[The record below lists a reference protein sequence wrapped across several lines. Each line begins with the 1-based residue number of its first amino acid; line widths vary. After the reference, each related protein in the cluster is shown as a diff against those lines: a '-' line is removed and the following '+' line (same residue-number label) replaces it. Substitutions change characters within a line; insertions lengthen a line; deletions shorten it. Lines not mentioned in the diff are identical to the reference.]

1 MGHMG
6 QICKLP
12 TVVES
17 SQQIDLYHKRPQSQD
32 QQQLQ
37 EQILSDNQFN
47 NIPNQYSL
55 QLSCTPEL
63 VIPQYGQK
71 MHSLQ
76 DSYYTPEFLGI
87 KFLIKDEGKQRQSS
101 VHTEQQ
107 NRKSYRRSV
116 SAVQSG
122 RKISHS
128 AITLGDNQIQITM
141 INNITQ
147 CLAKKKIYVEIYSGP
162 QQNDRNQ
169 SDCEDEILYA
179 LGATIVK
186 KLSKHTHY
194 LIWQYGFL
202 STLEKAKE
210 WNIKIVNPMWVNEC
224 LTKKR
229 EVDASNFPII
239 ELTPQEIQELVKKD
253 RVHMKKGKQSN
264 QQIQDEEEEE
274 VNEFKT
280 RHIFSLYKN
289 QLQQIAKG
297 FNKSYVPISNFKQIS
312 KSIQGINKQD
322 LINEEFDTEQV
333 EVSQKIN
340 SQFISKKSSKTQK
353 SKTQQ
358 NDQKFTLAIHKSC
371 DFNILNLFEH
381 INLNDQYQLVIDE
394 DMKIKCDILVINED
408 KLIYD
413 LIFCCC
419 CLNKQTK
426 IISQK
431 WIIKQEQN
439 PKKEISFNQYQ
450 LTYNMQKSTNNM
462 ITIEI
467 LFPYNFYVYLSKPKT
482 SQQKT
487 INQNLR
493 LGLEQLIQ
501 NFGGKITQKEFC
513 DIMVVMKIMFK
524 TTAQAILNSNPNI
537 KIIHAEWLY
546 KSIQQGCL
554 IDLNEYIIQ
563 Q

>member
-1 MGHMG
+1 M
-6 QICKLP
+6 
-12 TVVES
+12 
-17 SQQIDLYHKRPQSQD
+17 
-32 QQQLQ
+32 
-37 EQILSDNQFN
+37 NQ
-47 NIPNQYSL
+47 
-55 QLSCTPEL
+55 
-63 VIPQYGQK
+63 
-71 MHSLQ
+71 
-76 DSYYTPEFLGI
+76 
-87 KFLIKDEGKQRQSS
+87 GKQRQSS

-107 NRKSYRRSV
+107 NRKSYRRSA

-179 LGATIVK
+179 LGASIVK

-239 ELTPQEIQELVKKD
+239 ELTPQEIQELLKKE
-253 RVHMKKGKQSN
+253 RVHIKKGKQSN

-297 FNKSYVPISNFKQIS
+297 FNKSHVPISNFKQTS
-312 KSIQGINKQD
+312 KN
-322 LINEEFDTEQV
+322 LIHEELDTEQL
-333 EVSQKIN
+333 EASQKIN
-340 SQFISKKSSKTQK
+340 SQFLSKKSSKALK
-353 SKTQQ
+353 SKQQ
-358 NDQKFTLAIHKSC
+358 QIDQKFTLAIHKSC
-371 DFNILNLFEH
+371 DCNMLNLFEH
-381 INLNDQYQLVIDE
+381 INSNDQYQLVTEE
-394 DMKIKCDILVINED
+394 DMKIKCDILIINED

-413 LIFCCC
+413 LVFCCC

-431 WIIKQEQN
+431 WILKQQQN
-439 PKKEISFNQYQ
+439 LKKEIAFNPFQ
-450 LTYNMQKSTNNM
+450 LTYNMQKK
-462 ITIEI
+462 I
-467 LFPYNFYVYLSKPKT
+467 LFPYNFYVYFSKPKS

-493 LGLEQLIQ
+493 SGLEQLIQ

-513 DIMVVMKIMFK
+513 DIMIVMKIMFK

>member
-1 MGHMG
+1 M
-6 QICKLP
+6 
-12 TVVES
+12 
-17 SQQIDLYHKRPQSQD
+17 
-32 QQQLQ
+32 
-37 EQILSDNQFN
+37 NQ
-47 NIPNQYSL
+47 
-55 QLSCTPEL
+55 
-63 VIPQYGQK
+63 
-71 MHSLQ
+71 
-76 DSYYTPEFLGI
+76 
-87 KFLIKDEGKQRQSS
+87 GKQRQQS

-107 NRKSYRRSV
+107 NRRSYRRSV

-147 CLAKKKIYVEIYSGP
+147 CLAKKKIYVEIFSGP
-162 QQNDRNQ
+162 QQNDLNQ

-229 EVDASNFPII
+229 EVDALNFPII
-239 ELTPQEIQELVKKD
+239 TLTPQETQELLKKD
-253 RVHMKKGKQSN
+253 KAHQKKGKQSN
-264 QQIQDEEEEE
+264 QQMLDDEDEDT
-274 VNEFKT
+274 NQFKT
-280 RHIFSLYKN
+280 RHIFSQFKS
-289 QLQQIAKG
+289 QLLLIHKSI
-297 FNKSYVPISNFKQIS
+297 NKTYVPISNFKQTS
-312 KSIQGINKQD
+312 KSIRGLSKQD
-322 LINEEFDTEQV
+322 IIHEELETEQL
-333 EVSQKIN
+333 EVGSQKIN
-340 SQFISKKSSKTQK
+340 SQLITKKSSKALLQK
-353 SKTQQ
+353 PQKI
-358 NDQKFTLAIHKSC
+358 DQKFTLVLHKSC
-371 DFNILNLFEH
+371 DGDILNLFES
-381 INLNDQYQLVIDE
+381 INLKDQYQLVTEE
-394 DMKIKCDILVINED
+394 DTKIKCDLLVVNEE

-426 IISQK
+426 VISQK
-431 WIIKQEQN
+431 WIIQQQLN
-439 PKKEISFNQYQ
+439 PKKDISFNHYI
-450 LTYNMQKSTNNM
+450 LTYNMQKK
-462 ITIEI
+462 I
-467 LFPYNFYVYLSKPKT
+467 LFPYNFYIYFSKPKST
-482 SQQKT
+482 QQKT

-493 LGLEQLIQ
+493 SGLEQLIQ
-501 NFGGKITQKEFC
+501 HFGGKITQKEFC
-513 DIMVVMKIMFK
+513 DIMIVMKIMFK
-524 TTAQAILNSNPNI
+524 TTAQTILNSNPNI

>member
-1 MGHMG
+1 M
-6 QICKLP
+6 
-12 TVVES
+12 
-17 SQQIDLYHKRPQSQD
+17 
-32 QQQLQ
+32 
-37 EQILSDNQFN
+37 
-47 NIPNQYSL
+47 
-55 QLSCTPEL
+55 
-63 VIPQYGQK
+63 
-71 MHSLQ
+71 
-76 DSYYTPEFLGI
+76 
-87 KFLIKDEGKQRQSS
+87 KQRQSS

-107 NRKSYRRSV
+107 NRRSYRRSA

-239 ELTPQEIQELVKKD
+239 TLTPQEMQELLKKD
-253 RVHMKKGKQSN
+253 KVHLKKGKQSN
-264 QQIQDEEEEE
+264 QQILDEEEEDI
-274 VNEFKT
+274 NEFKT
-280 RHIFSLYKN
+280 RNIINQFKS
-289 QLQQIAKG
+289 QLQLIPKVI
-297 FNKSYVPISNFKQIS
+297 NKSYVSISNFQQPS
-312 KSIQGINKQD
+312 KSIRGLAKQSD
-322 LINEEFDTEQV
+322 IIHEELDTEQL

-340 SQFISKKSSKTQK
+340 SQLISKKSSKAKQ
-353 SKTQQ
+353 SKPQQ
-358 NDQKFTLAIHKSC
+358 IDQKFTLALHKSC
-371 DFNILNLFEH
+371 DGNILNLFES
-381 INLNDQYQLVIDE
+381 INLNYQYQLVLEE
-394 DMKIKCDILVINED
+394 DIKIKCDILIINED

-426 IISQK
+426 IVSQK
-431 WIIKQEQN
+431 WIIQQQLN
-439 PKKEISFNQYQ
+439 PQKVISFSQYL
-450 LTYNMQKSTNNM
+450 LTYNMQKK
-462 ITIEI
+462 I
-467 LFPYNFYVYLSKPKT
+467 LFPYNFYVHFSKPKT

-487 INQNLR
+487 IHQNLR
-493 LGLEQLIQ
+493 QGLEQLIQ

-513 DIMVVMKIMFK
+513 DIMIVMKIMFK

>member
-1 MGHMG
+1 MGYMG

-12 TVVES
+12 SVDES
-17 SQQIDLYHKRPQSQD
+17 SQPQSQD

-87 KFLIKDEGKQRQSS
+87 RKQRQSS

-239 ELTPQEIQELVKKD
+239 ELTPQEIQELIKKD

-280 RHIFSLYKN
+280 RHIFSLYKS

-312 KSIQGINKQD
+312 KN
-322 LINEEFDTEQV
+322 LIHEELDTEQV

-450 LTYNMQKSTNNM
+450 LTYNMQKK
-462 ITIEI
+462 I

>member
-1 MGHMG
+1 MG

-12 TVVES
+12 SVTES
-17 SQQIDLYHKRPQSQD
+17 IQDEDSNDKRPQSQD
-32 QQQLQ
+32 QQQQ
-37 EQILSDNQFN
+37 EQILNSNQLN
-47 NIPNQYSL
+47 TVPNQYSL
-55 QLSCTPEL
+55 QLSCNQEFG
-63 VIPQYGQK
+63 IPQFGQK

-76 DSYYTPEFLGI
+76 DSCFTPEFLGI
-87 KFLIKDEGKQRQSS
+87 RKQRQSS

-107 NRKSYRRSV
+107 NRKSYRRSA

-128 AITLGDNQIQITM
+128 AITLRDNQIQISI
-141 INNITQ
+141 INNISQ

-194 LIWQYGFL
+194 LIWQYGLL

-239 ELTPQEIQELVKKD
+239 QLTPQEVQELLKKD
-253 RVHMKKGKQSN
+253 RVHIKKGKQSN
-264 QQIQDEEEEE
+264 QQIQEEEEE
-274 VNEFKT
+274 INEFKT
-280 RHIFSLYKN
+280 RHIFSQFKD
-289 QLQQIAKG
+289 QLQQIAKST
-297 FNKSYVPISNFKQIS
+297 NKSYVSISHYKQSS
-312 KSIQGINKQD
+312 KDIHDKVKQE
-322 LINEEFDTEQV
+322 LIHEELETEQL
-333 EVSQKIN
+333 EVSQKMN
-340 SQFISKKSSKTQK
+340 SQMLSKKSSKNQK

-358 NDQKFTLAIHKSC
+358 IESKFNLVLHKSC
-371 DFNILNLFEH
+371 DFNILNLFEQ
-381 INLNDQYQLVIDE
+381 INLKDQYQLVMEE

-408 KLIYD
+408 KLVYD
-413 LIFCCC
+413 LVFCCC

-431 WIIKQEQN
+431 WIIKQQQN
-439 PKKEISFNQYQ
+439 QKKEISFNQY
-450 LTYNMQKSTNNM
+450 LLNYNMQKSTNNI

-467 LFPYNFYVYLSKPKT
+467 LFPYNFYVYFSKPKT
-482 SQQKT
+482 SQQKN
-487 INQNLR
+487 INQNLKQ
-493 LGLEQLIQ
+493 GLEQLIQ
-501 NFGGKITQKEFC
+501 NFGGKITSKEFC
-513 DIMVVMKIMFK
+513 DIMVVMKIMLK
-524 TTAQAILNSNPNI
+524 STAQTILNSNPNI

-546 KSIQQGCL
+546 KSIQQGSL
-554 IDLNEYIIQ
+554 TDLNEYIIQ
-563 Q
+563 Y

>member
-1 MGHMG
+1 MG

-12 TVVES
+12 SVTES
-17 SQQIDLYHKRPQSQD
+17 IIDEDLNDKRHQSQD
-32 QQQLQ
+32 QQQQ
-37 EQILSDNQFN
+37 EQIVNSNPLNAS
-47 NIPNQYSL
+47 PHQYSL

-63 VIPQYGQK
+63 VMPQYGQK

-76 DSYYTPEFLGI
+76 DSCYTPEFLGI
-87 KFLIKDEGKQRQSS
+87 RKQRQSS

-128 AITLGDNQIQITM
+128 AITLSDNQIQISI

-147 CLAKKKIYVEIYSGP
+147 CLTKKKIYVEIYSGP

-169 SDCEDEILYA
+169 SDCESEILYA

-239 ELTPQEIQELVKKD
+239 ELTSQEIQELLKKD
-253 RVHMKKGKQSN
+253 KVHQKKGKQSN
-264 QQIQDEEEEE
+264 QQIQEEEEE
-274 VNEFKT
+274 INEFKT
-280 RHIFSLYKN
+280 RHIFSQFKS
-289 QLQQIAKG
+289 QLQQISKNI
-297 FNKSYVPISNFKQIS
+297 NKSYVSISNYKQQS
-312 KSIQGINKQD
+312 KNILDQNKKE
-322 LINEEFDTEQV
+322 LIHEELETEQL
-333 EVSQKIN
+333 EVSQKMN
-340 SQFISKKSSKTQK
+340 SQLLSKKSSKNQK
-353 SKTQQ
+353 SKLQQ
-358 NDQKFTLAIHKSC
+358 IDQKFTLVLHKSC
-371 DFNILNLFEH
+371 DFNILNLFDQ
-381 INLNDQYQLVIDE
+381 INMKDQYQLIIEE
-394 DMKIKCDILVINED
+394 DMKIKCDILIINED

-431 WIIKQEQN
+431 WIIKQQQN
-439 PKKEISFNQYQ
+439 QKKEISYNQY
-450 LTYNMQKSTNNM
+450 LLNYNMQKK
-462 ITIEI
+462 I
-467 LFPYNFYVYLSKPKT
+467 LFPYNFYVYFSKPKT
-482 SQQKT
+482 SSQKT

-493 LGLEQLIQ
+493 QGLEQLIQ

-513 DIMVVMKIMFK
+513 DILIVMKIMLK
-524 TTAQAILNSNPNI
+524 TTAQTIINSNPNI

-563 Q
+563 C